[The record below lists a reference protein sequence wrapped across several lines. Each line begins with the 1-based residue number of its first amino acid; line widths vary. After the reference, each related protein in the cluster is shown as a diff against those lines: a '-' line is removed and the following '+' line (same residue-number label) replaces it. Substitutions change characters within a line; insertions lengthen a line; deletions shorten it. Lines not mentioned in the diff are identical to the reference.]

1 MHRFGKIDRD
11 RLNNG
16 KKETAATDKAARKE
30 GASPMS
36 TSRTPEILFQL
47 EASAKEPL
55 YLQIYNQ
62 TCALI
67 KQGKL
72 KKGDKMPS
80 IRALSSNLCI
90 SHATAERAYLQLSV
104 EGYIAS
110 LPRSGYVVQHI
121 DTAYFEQQ
129 PDDNSSLIEAI
140 QASRNKDTLREENVS
155 GSSARYDFSFA
166 NLQAGSFPLE
176 TWRKLTG
183 EVLYS
188 LQAEELT
195 RYPRATYVDPLCTE
209 LATYLSAAR
218 GVSCTPEQIVLA
230 NATQHALCDL
240 ITLFSADKHVVG
252 MEEPGYGGAIDSFK
266 RMGYKMTSL
275 PTTHGA
281 DAFIESIRQ
290 GKPKLIFTTPSH
302 QFPTG
307 TVLPLEAR
315 IELLQWAHENNAY
328 IIEDDACH
336 EFRYNTR
343 PIPSLQ
349 SLDRHNRVI
358 YLGTFSKSLSPE
370 MRVSYYVLPPKLL
383 MRYNKLFLNMHP
395 SVPWVVRAV
404 LAAFIREGYL
414 DKNIRRQV
422 AANSKRHDL
431 LVHCLQ
437 KEMGDRVS
445 LSGIDAGMHLYVTVH
460 NNMTQAQLL
469 ESARKQGVNVY
480 STKRYWFSKPAS
492 EDCVIIGFSAIALE
506 DIPSGVK
513 ALKRAWFE

>member
-1 MHRFGKIDRD
+1 M
-11 RLNNG
+11 
-16 KKETAATDKAARKE
+16 
-30 GASPMS
+30 P
-36 TSRTPEILFQL
+36 TSRKPEILLQL
-47 EASAKEPL
+47 DPSAKEPL

-67 KQGKL
+67 TQGKL
-72 KKGDKMPS
+72 KEGDKMPS
-80 IRALSSNLCI
+80 IRTLSSNLCI
-90 SHATAERAYLQLSV
+90 SHATAERAYLQLGV
-104 EGYIAS
+104 EGYITS
-110 LPRSGYVVQHI
+110 IPRSGYVVQHI
-121 DTAYFEQQ
+121 DTSYFEQQ

-140 QASRNKDTLREENVS
+140 QASRDKDTLREENVS
-155 GSSARYDFSFA
+155 GNSARYDFSFA

-176 TWRKLTG
+176 VWRKLTS

-188 LQAEELT
+188 LEAEELT
-195 RYPRATYVDPLCTE
+195 HYPRATYVDPLCKE

-218 GVSCTPEQIVLA
+218 GVSCAPEQIVLA

-240 ITLFSADKHVVG
+240 LTLFSKDEHMVG

-266 RMGYKMTSL
+266 RMGYQLISL

-281 DAFIESIRQ
+281 DAFIASIRQ
-290 GKPKLIFTTPSH
+290 NKPKLIFTTPSH

-370 MRVSYYVLPPKLL
+370 MRLSYYVLPPRLL
-383 MRYNKLFLNMHP
+383 VRYNKLFLNMHP

-404 LAAFIREGYL
+404 LATFIREGHL
-414 DKNIRRQV
+414 DRNIRRQV

-437 KEMGDRVS
+437 KEMGRS
-445 LSGIDAGMHLYVTVH
+445 LSISGIDAGMHLYVTVH
-460 NNMTQAQLL
+460 NGMTQSQLL
-469 ESARKQGVNVY
+469 ESARGQGVNVY
-480 STKRYWFSKPAS
+480 STKRYWFSQAPS
-492 EDCVIIGFSAIALE
+492 EQCVIVGFSAIALE
-506 DIPSGVK
+506 DIPIGVE
-513 ALKRAWFE
+513 ALKRAWFK